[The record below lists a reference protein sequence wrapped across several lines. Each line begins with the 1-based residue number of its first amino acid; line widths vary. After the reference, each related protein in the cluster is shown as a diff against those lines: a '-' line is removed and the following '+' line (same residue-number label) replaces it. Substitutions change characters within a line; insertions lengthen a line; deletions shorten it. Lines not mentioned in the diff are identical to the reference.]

1 LTSAAQKWVVCEA
14 SGRWAAALRV
24 LFAGSQDGRVAP
36 YLNETRTLGELSQHC
51 ADSTC
56 DLSLIEVG
64 RANLTDV
71 LRLLLRRGRRP
82 DLFVALLDEP
92 EDAAAR
98 RLLADLLWEA
108 GAADVI
114 ASPRQMGGLP
124 ALHCRIAALRRPTT
138 VGLAEGETF
147 ADWARST
154 LPWQEP

>member
-1 LTSAAQKWVVCEA
+1 
-14 SGRWAAALRV
+14 
-24 LFAGSQDGRVAP
+24 LFAGSHDLRVAP
-36 YLNETRTLGELSQHC
+36 CLNETRTPGELSEHC

-114 ASPRQMGGLP
+114 ASPRQMGGLL
-124 ALHCRIAALRRPTT
+124 ALHRQIAARHRPIPF
-138 VGLAEGETF
+138 GSADGKTF
-147 ADWARST
+147 ADWAWST